1 MPTLDYCMHIQHQ
14 LKQSDPMKNHPLPP
28 PGAKAERLARWRRHL
43 DDQESRFNN
52 PEVHRGMCRLISQD
66 MLNEQIISA
75 AEKFEL
81 DELADAAYWHAVE
94 TLIDCEPDFMSSGF
108 YDLVARDG
116 GPSIGKLS
124 GTLYYPADRNGYAA
138 QVIGERGNRRLVFRM
153 TGSIWKMEGMT
164 ITTPDGRMHDLVIT
178 GQRINGIEY
187 ANIDDA
193 DSYRA
198 LSDCAGLALENHDFE
213 TYRRARP
220 LLLASVFKKCPD
232 CLDQFAVRDECAR
245 CVGQGFVVRGAPGST
260 V

>member
-1 MPTLDYCMHIQHQ
+1 
-14 LKQSDPMKNHPLPP
+14 MKNQLLAHAPT
-28 PGAKAERLARWRRHL
+28 KAERMAQWRRYL

-52 PEVHRGMCRLISQD
+52 PEVHRSMCRLLSQD
-66 MLNEQIISA
+66 MLDERIISA

-81 DELADAAYWHAVE
+81 DELADSAYWHAVE

-124 GTLYYPADRNGYAA
+124 GTLYYPADRNDYAA
-138 QVIGERGNRRLVFRM
+138 QIIGERDNRRLVFRM
-153 TGSIWKMEGMT
+153 TGSIWEMEGMT
-164 ITTPDGRMHDLVIT
+164 ITTPDGRMHDLVMT

-187 ANIDDA
+187 TNIDDA

-220 LLLASVFKKCPD
+220 LLLTSAFRKCSE
-232 CLDQFAVRDECAR
+232 CLDRFAAREDCKACAGR
-245 CVGQGFVVRGAPGST
+245 GFVVRGGPGST